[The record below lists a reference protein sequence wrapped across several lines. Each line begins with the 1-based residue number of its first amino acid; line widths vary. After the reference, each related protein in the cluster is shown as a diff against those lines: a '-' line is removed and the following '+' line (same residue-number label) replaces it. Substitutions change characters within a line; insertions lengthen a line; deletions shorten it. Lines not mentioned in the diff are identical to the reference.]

1 MNRPKRCALETFL
14 LVRIVESLQLCIEK
28 VTYLRYRV
36 SIDTLRVLEPYAV
49 KVASTVLRRE
59 RRGNPPD
66 LSDRRPL
73 VASMASASKSD
84 YQPQ

>member
-66 LSDRRPL
+66 LSDRRAVMFKQMVP
-73 VASMASASKSD
+73 S
-84 YQPQ
+84 